1 MGFFATLLIVTVIIM
16 AFVTFMKNKEKTNVE
31 EKKEIFTN
39 EAMVIRRIFALE
51 QQVKKLEEANLKY
64 EEEIR
69 ILKTGV
75 TIEKEEMEESEMKPS
90 NTEAS
95 EKNEPSDVQEIE
107 NVINVLNEID
117 KIKGGKG
124 K

>member
-39 EAMVIRRIFALE
+39 EAMIIRRIFALE

-75 TIEKEEMEESEMKPS
+75 TIEKEEMQVKEE
-90 NTEAS
+90 NQQ
-95 EKNEPSDVQEIE
+95 EKVEKVYEGIEI
-107 NVINVLNEID
+107 VLPMEKAEI
-117 KIKGGKG
+117 IKDSITPTLSS
-124 K
+124 